1 MATTEHSD
9 LEQQIIKTA
18 QQLFIEKGFVETS
31 MSDIAATVGINRPTL
46 HYYFRT
52 KDKMFKAVFGSIVMS
67 LMPKIQD
74 IVKQDIPFMERLSM
88 ILDEYIELFTSNPCL
103 PRFICGAIQRDV
115 HHSRATANELQ
126 FGDALSQVKDSILT
140 AMEDGKLKKVP
151 IHIVFLTVYSLL
163 SYPFLAKNLIVSL
176 FLEDEAAFA
185 DFLQEWKQN
194 IINQLQNLLCYE
206 E

>member
-1 MATTEHSD
+1 MSATEHYD

-18 QQLFIEKGFVETS
+18 QQLFIEKGFTETS

-74 IVKQDIPFMERLSM
+74 IIQQDIPFTERLSM
-88 ILDEYIELFTSNPCL
+88 VLDAYIELFTKNPCL
-103 PRFICGAIQRDV
+103 PRFISGEIQRDV
-115 HHSRATANELQ
+115 DHLLATAKDLQ
-126 FGDALSQVKDSILT
+126 LEATLSQVKDSLL
-140 AMEDGKLKKVP
+140 AGMEAGELKKVP

-176 FLEDEAAFA
+176 FLEDETAFA
-185 DFLQEWKQN
+185 DFLKEWKQH
-194 IINQLQNLLCYE
+194 IISQIRNLLCYE
-206 E
+206 

>member
-1 MATTEHSD
+1 MPATEHYD

-18 QQLFIEKGFVETS
+18 QQLFVEKGFTETS

-74 IVKQDIPFMERLSM
+74 IIQQDIPFTERLSM
-88 ILDEYIELFTSNPCL
+88 VLDAYIELFTKNPCL
-103 PRFICGAIQRDV
+103 PRFISGEIQRDV
-115 HHSRATANELQ
+115 DHLLATAKDLQ
-126 FGDALSQVKDSILT
+126 LEATLSQVKDSLL
-140 AMEDGKLKKVP
+140 AGMEAGELKKVP

-176 FLEDEAAFA
+176 FLEDETAFA
-185 DFLQEWKQN
+185 DFLQEWKQH
-194 IINQLQNLLCYE
+194 IINQIRNLLCYE
-206 E
+206 

>member
-1 MATTEHSD
+1 
-9 LEQQIIKTA
+9 
-18 QQLFIEKGFVETS
+18 
-31 MSDIAATVGINRPTL
+31 
-46 HYYFRT
+46 
-52 KDKMFKAVFGSIVMS
+52 
-67 LMPKIQD
+67 
-74 IVKQDIPFMERLSM
+74 MERLSM

-103 PRFICGAIQRDV
+103 PRFICGEIQRDV
-115 HHSRATANELQ
+115 NHLLATAKELQ

-206 E
+206 IGRAHV

>member
-103 PRFICGAIQRDV
+103 PRFICGEIQRDV
-115 HHSRATANELQ
+115 NHLLATAYYQMCLHLNY
-126 FGDALSQVKDSILT
+126 LT

>member
-1 MATTEHSD
+1 MPATEHYD

-18 QQLFIEKGFVETS
+18 QQLFIEKGFTETS

-74 IVKQDIPFMERLSM
+74 IIQQDIPFTERLSM
-88 ILDEYIELFTSNPCL
+88 VLDAYIELFTKNPCL
-103 PRFICGAIQRDV
+103 PRFISGEIQRDV
-115 HHSRATANELQ
+115 DHLLATAKDLQ
-126 FGDALSQVKDSILT
+126 LETTLSQVKDSLL
-140 AMEDGKLKKVP
+140 AGMEAGELKKVP

-176 FLEDEAAFA
+176 FLEDETAFA
-185 DFLQEWKQN
+185 DFLKEWKQH
-194 IINQLQNLLCYE
+194 IISQIRNLLCYE
-206 E
+206 

>member
-1 MATTEHSD
+1 MPATEHYD

-18 QQLFIEKGFVETS
+18 QQLFIEKGFTETS

-74 IVKQDIPFMERLSM
+74 IIQQDIPFTERLSM
-88 ILDEYIELFTSNPCL
+88 VLDAYIELFTKNPCL
-103 PRFICGAIQRDV
+103 PRFISGEIQRDV
-115 HHSRATANELQ
+115 DHLLATAKDLQ
-126 FGDALSQVKDSILT
+126 LEATLSQVKDSLL
-140 AMEDGKLKKVP
+140 AGMEAGELKKVP

-176 FLEDEAAFA
+176 FLEDETAFA
-185 DFLQEWKQN
+185 DFLQEWKQH
-194 IINQLQNLLCYE
+194 IISQIRNLLCYE
-206 E
+206 

>member
-1 MATTEHSD
+1 MPATEHYD

-18 QQLFIEKGFVETS
+18 QQLFVEKGFTETS

-74 IVKQDIPFMERLSM
+74 IIQQDIPFTERLSM
-88 ILDEYIELFTSNPCL
+88 VLDAYIELFTKNPCL
-103 PRFICGAIQRDV
+103 PRFISGEIQRDV
-115 HHSRATANELQ
+115 DHLLATAKDLQ
-126 FGDALSQVKDSILT
+126 LEATLSQVKDSLL
-140 AMEDGKLKKVP
+140 AGMEAGELKKVP

-176 FLEDEAAFA
+176 FLEDETAFA
-185 DFLQEWKQN
+185 DFLKEWKQH
-194 IINQLQNLLCYE
+194 IINQIRNLLCYE
-206 E
+206 

>member
-88 ILDEYIELFTSNPCL
+88 IIHSNRDPSL
-103 PRFICGAIQRDV
+103 PPDNTWYLPPARSSLYW
-115 HHSRATANELQ
+115 HYPSRH
-126 FGDALSQVKDSILT
+126 
-140 AMEDGKLKKVP
+140 P
-151 IHIVFLTVYSLL
+151 
-163 SYPFLAKNLIVSL
+163 SYRVA
-176 FLEDEAAFA
+176 
-185 DFLQEWKQN
+185 
-194 IINQLQNLLCYE
+194 
-206 E
+206 

>member
-1 MATTEHSD
+1 MPATEHYD

-18 QQLFIEKGFVETS
+18 QQLFIEKGFTETS

-74 IVKQDIPFMERLSM
+74 IIQQDIPFTERLSM
-88 ILDEYIELFTSNPCL
+88 VLDAYIELFTKNPCL
-103 PRFICGAIQRDV
+103 PRFISGEIQRDV
-115 HHSRATANELQ
+115 DHLLATAKDLQ
-126 FGDALSQVKDSILT
+126 LEATLSQVKDSLL
-140 AMEDGKLKKVP
+140 AGMEAGELKKVP

-176 FLEDEAAFA
+176 FLEDETAFA
-185 DFLQEWKQN
+185 DFLKEWKQH
-194 IINQLQNLLCYE
+194 IISQIRNLLCYE
-206 E
+206 

>member
-88 ILDEYIELFTSNPCL
+88 ILDEYIELFTSNPCMKKSL
-103 PRFICGAIQRDV
+103 ISGGI
-115 HHSRATANELQ
+115 T
-126 FGDALSQVKDSILT
+126 SIFWLMSHEVT
-140 AMEDGKLKKVP
+140 S
-151 IHIVFLTVYSLL
+151 F
-163 SYPFLAKNLIVSL
+163 
-176 FLEDEAAFA
+176 
-185 DFLQEWKQN
+185 
-194 IINQLQNLLCYE
+194 
-206 E
+206 

>member
-103 PRFICGAIQRDV
+103 PRFICGEIQRDV
-115 HHSRATANELQ
+115 NHLLATAKELQ

-163 SYPFLAKNLIVSL
+163 SYP
-176 FLEDEAAFA
+176 
-185 DFLQEWKQN
+185 
-194 IINQLQNLLCYE
+194 
-206 E
+206 

>member
-88 ILDEYIELFTSNPCL
+88 ILDEY
-103 PRFICGAIQRDV
+103 
-115 HHSRATANELQ
+115 
-126 FGDALSQVKDSILT
+126 SILT

>member
-103 PRFICGAIQRDV
+103 PRFICGEIQRDV
-115 HHSRATANELQ
+115 NHLLATAKELQ

-140 AMEDGKLKKVP
+140 AMDSSSRFSSRNDGIISDTYCISDCLQP
-151 IHIVFLTVYSLL
+151 IEL
-163 SYPFLAKNLIVSL
+163 SISC
-176 FLEDEAAFA
+176 
-185 DFLQEWKQN
+185 QEPDS
-194 IINQLQNLLCYE
+194 IFILGR
-206 E
+206 

>member
-1 MATTEHSD
+1 MPATEHYD

-18 QQLFIEKGFVETS
+18 QQLFIEKGFTETS

-74 IVKQDIPFMERLSM
+74 IIQQDIPFTERLSM
-88 ILDEYIELFTSNPCL
+88 VLDAYIELFTKNPCL
-103 PRFICGAIQRDV
+103 PRFISGEIQRDV
-115 HHSRATANELQ
+115 DHLLATAKDLQ
-126 FGDALSQVKDSILT
+126 LEATLSQVKDSLL
-140 AMEDGKLKKVP
+140 AGMEAGELKKVP

-176 FLEDEAAFA
+176 FLEDETAFA
-185 DFLQEWKQN
+185 GFLQEWKQH
-194 IINQLQNLLCYE
+194 IISQIRNLLCYE
-206 E
+206 

>member
-1 MATTEHSD
+1 
-9 LEQQIIKTA
+9 
-18 QQLFIEKGFVETS
+18 
-31 MSDIAATVGINRPTL
+31 
-46 HYYFRT
+46 
-52 KDKMFKAVFGSIVMS
+52 
-67 LMPKIQD
+67 
-74 IVKQDIPFMERLSM
+74 MERLSM

-103 PRFICGAIQRDV
+103 PRFICGEIQRDV
-115 HHSRATANELQ
+115 KHLLATAKELQ